1 MTLDHLPSLRDVIAR
16 FDLRA
21 KKSLGQ
27 NFILDPGIT
36 DRIALAG
43 HIPDGAHILE
53 IGPGPGGLTRSL
65 LKSKA
70 RKVTAAELDDR
81 AILALSELQQAA
93 GTDRLDIL
101 KIDAMKLD
109 IKDIFT
115 QGEQNLIIAN
125 LPYNISVPLLMNWLF
140 IMAEHPGLITR
151 MALMFQ
157 REVAERITALP
168 RTPDYGRVS
177 VIAQYLCHTQN
188 VMTLPPGAFSPP
200 PKVHSCV
207 VQFTPRDM
215 PADTPALSILDEIL
229 VKAFAQRRKMLRTNL
244 KDYLN
249 LLSKVGI
256 SETARAEEISVDQYI
271 ALAKIITQS

>member
-1 MTLDHLPSLRDVIAR
+1 MTLDHLPSLRDVITR

-81 AILALSELQQAA
+81 AILALAELQQAA
-93 GTDRLDIL
+93 GADRFNIL

-109 IKDIFT
+109 IKDVFT

-125 LPYNISVPLLMNWLF
+125 LPYNISVPLLMTWLF
-140 IMAEHPGLITR
+140 VIAEHPGLITR

-177 VIAQYLCHTQN
+177 VIAQYLCSAQN

-207 VQFTPRDM
+207 VQFTPRQLSSDA
-215 PADTPALSILDEIL
+215 PPLSILDDIL
-229 VKAFAQRRKMLRTNL
+229 VKAFSQRRKMLRTNL
-244 KDYLN
+244 KDYLHF
-249 LLSKVGI
+249 LPRADI
-256 SETARAEEISVDQYI
+256 PETARAEEIPVDQFI
-271 ALAKIITQS
+271 ALAKIIAQS

>member
-1 MTLDHLPSLRDVIAR
+1 MTLDDLPPLRDIIAR

-43 HIPDGAHILE
+43 HIPEGAHILE

-93 GTDRLDIL
+93 GVNRLDIL

-109 IKDIFT
+109 IKEIFK
-115 QGEQNLIIAN
+115 QGEQNLIVAN

-140 IMAEHPGLITR
+140 VMAEHPGLITR

-177 VIAQYLCHTQN
+177 VIAQHLCHTQN

-207 VQFTPRDM
+207 VQFTPRHLPPDI
-215 PADTPALSILDEIL
+215 PALSILDEIL

-244 KDYLN
+244 KDHLE

-256 SETARAEEISVDQYI
+256 PETARAEEVSVDQYI
-271 ALAKIITQS
+271 ALAKLVHGP